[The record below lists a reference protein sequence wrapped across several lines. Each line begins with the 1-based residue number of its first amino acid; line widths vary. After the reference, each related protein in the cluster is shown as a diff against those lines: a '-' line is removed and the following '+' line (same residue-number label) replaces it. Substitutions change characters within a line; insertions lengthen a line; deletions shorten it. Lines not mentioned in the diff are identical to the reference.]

1 MAKTHTKKAK
11 VDTPVVEVEAVEAPI
26 EEVKAEEVVVEA
38 KKEVPKKKEAPKQSV
53 MFDSKTVSQSTKRV
67 TFEWSKGKKS
77 GTKETMS
84 ENVAEI
90 MEHKGLGKKV
100 K

>member
-1 MAKTHTKKAK
+1 MEKEQEQKNSPK
-11 VDTPVVEVEAVEAPI
+11 PS
-26 EEVKAEEVVVEA
+26 VKFD
-38 KKEVPKKKEAPKQSV
+38 PKS
-53 MFDSKTVSQSTKRV
+53 VSQSTKSV
-67 TFEWSKGKKS
+67 SFKWSKGVKS

-90 MEHKGLGKKV
+90 MEHKGLGKKS

>member
-1 MAKTHTKKAK
+1 MAKQQTQKK
-11 VDTPVVEVEAVEAPI
+11 AVEAPVA
-26 EEVKAEEVVVEA
+26 ETKEATTVKEVKAEEKVVA
-38 KKEVPKKKEAPKQSV
+38 KAPKKEAPKKA
-53 MFDSKTVSQSTKRV
+53 FDPKTVSQSTKAV
-67 TFEWSKGKKS
+67 SFQWSKGKKS

>member
-1 MAKTHTKKAK
+1 MAKTNTPKKAK
-11 VDTPVVEVEAVEAPI
+11 VETPVVETEVVETPI
-26 EEVKAEEVVVEA
+26 EEVKSEKVVVEA
-38 KKEVPKKKEAPKQSV
+38 PKKKAPKSV
-53 MFDSKTVSQSTKRV
+53 AKFDPKSVSQSTKSV
-67 TFEWSKGKKS
+67 SFEWSKGKKS

>member
-1 MAKTHTKKAK
+1 MSKKQ
-11 VDTPVVEVEAVEAPI
+11 TPKK
-26 EEVKAEEVVVEA
+26 EEVKAPVVETEETVVVDEVKTEEAVVVEA
-38 KKEVPKKKEAPKQSV
+38 PKAKVTPKKEDKFNPKS
-53 MFDSKTVSQSTKRV
+53 VSQSTRSV
-67 TFEWSKGKKS
+67 SFEWSKGKKS

>member
-1 MAKTHTKKAK
+1 MAKKQTPKKAEVK
-11 VDTPVVEVEAVEAPI
+11 APVVETEKAPVV
-26 EEVKAEEVVVEA
+26 EEVKAEPVVVVEA
-38 KKEVPKKKEAPKQSV
+38 PKKKEAPKAV
-53 MFDSKTVSQSTKRV
+53 EKFDYKSVSQSTKSV
-67 TFEWSKGKKS
+67 SFEWSKGKKS

>member
-1 MAKTHTKKAK
+1 MAKKQTTEQGEKPTPTKAPKKVEK
-11 VDTPVVEVEAVEAPI
+11 VDF
-26 EEVKAEEVVVEA
+26 
-38 KKEVPKKKEAPKQSV
+38 SN
-53 MFDSKTVSQSTKRV
+53 VSQSTKKV
-67 TFEWSKGKKS
+67 TFEWSSGDKS

-90 MEHKGLGKKV
+90 MELKGLGKKSD

>member
-1 MAKTHTKKAK
+1 MAKTNTPKKAK
-11 VDTPVVEVEAVEAPI
+11 EETIVVETKAVETPTK
-26 EEVKAEEVVVEA
+26 EVKAEKVVVET
-38 KKEVPKKKEAPKQSV
+38 PKKKVTPKTV
-53 MFDSKTVSQSTKRV
+53 AKFDPKSVSQSTKSV
-67 TFEWSKGKKS
+67 SFEWSKGKKS

>member
-1 MAKTHTKKAK
+1 MAKKQIPKKAEVK
-11 VDTPVVEVEAVEAPI
+11 TPVVETEKAPVV
-26 EEVKAEEVVVEA
+26 EEVKAEPVVVVEA
-38 KKEVPKKKEAPKQSV
+38 PKKKEALKAVVTFNPKS
-53 MFDSKTVSQSTKRV
+53 VSQSTKSV
-67 TFEWSKGKKS
+67 SFEWSKGKKS

>member
-1 MAKTHTKKAK
+1 MAKKHTPKTPVKAPVVETVVVETVK
-11 VDTPVVEVEAVEAPI
+11 VEPVKSEETPVVETP
-26 EEVKAEEVVVEA
+26 
-38 KKEVPKKKEAPKQSV
+38 KKEVPKAKNTVASFDPKS
-53 MFDSKTVSQSTKRV
+53 VSQSTKSV
-67 TFEWSKGKKS
+67 SFEWSKGKKS

>member
-1 MAKTHTKKAK
+1 MAKKHTPKK
-11 VDTPVVEVEAVEAPI
+11 VEVETPVVETEQAPVV
-26 EEVKAEEVVVEA
+26 EEVKAEETVVVDVTP
-38 KKEVPKKKEAPKQSV
+38 KRKETPKAVVKFNPKS
-53 MFDSKTVSQSTKRV
+53 VSQSTKSV
-67 TFEWSKGKKS
+67 TFEWSKGKKE

>member
-1 MAKTHTKKAK
+1 MAKKHTPKK
-11 VDTPVVEVEAVEAPI
+11 AVEAPAV
-26 EEVKAEEVVVEA
+26 ETKEAPVVDEVKTKAAAEVKA
-38 KKEVPKKKEAPKQSV
+38 PKKHTPKKV
-53 MFDSKTVSQSTKRV
+53 TKFDPKSVSQSTKSV
-67 TFEWSKGKKS
+67 SFEWSKGKKS

-90 MEHKGLGKKV
+90 MEYKGLGKKV

>member
-1 MAKTHTKKAK
+1 MAKKHTPKKAE
-11 VDTPVVEVEAVEAPI
+11 VETTVVETEVAPVV
-26 EEVKAEEVVVEA
+26 EEVKAEETIVVEA
-38 KKEVPKKKEAPKQSV
+38 PKKKEAPKKPSG
-53 MFDSKTVSQSTKRV
+53 FNPKSVSQSSRSV
-67 TFEWSKGKKS
+67 SFEWSKGKKS

>member
-1 MAKTHTKKAK
+1 MIDNT
-11 VDTPVVEVEAVEAPI
+11 
-26 EEVKAEEVVVEA
+26 EEQPKP
-38 KKEVPKKKEAPKQSV
+38 KQGRPKKVEKFDPKS
-53 MFDSKTVSQSTKRV
+53 VSQSTKSV
-67 TFEWSKGKKS
+67 SFEWSKGDKS

-90 MEHKGLGKKV
+90 MEFKGLGKKV